1 MTGLPRRPLP
11 FASRVFLAVTAAMVV
26 VAALA
31 GAASWWLE
39 SPWAVLLAA
48 VGLGFPVGWWL
59 LGRVL
64 TPASQVL
71 GALRD
76 GVRGFKDHDFSLS
89 LAVDRKDELGELVAL
104 YNNVGDVL
112 REERQNLIQR
122 EMLLETVLE
131 STPTAIVLTQRDR
144 VIFSN
149 RSARELFDLGARGGR
164 LEGKL
169 FAHILAECPP
179 ALREV
184 LENGRDSLLS
194 LEPAGQAEAEIFH
207 VARRSFELNG
217 QRHDLT
223 MIKRLTQE
231 LRRQEVDVWKKAIRT
246 MSHEINNS
254 LAPIASLAR
263 SARHIAQT
271 PEHLERLGPVLDI
284 IEERSTH
291 LRDFLEGYAHFAR
304 LPAPRKQT
312 VAWGPFLAELR
323 ELFPFVPEGGPPA
336 RPARFDPPQVQ
347 QALINLLKNAQESG
361 SPPEEIRLAVEET
374 AEGGVRLRVLDRGSG
389 MSEEELK
396 KALLPFYTSKA
407 TGSGLGLPLCREIVE
422 AHGGHLRI
430 ERRKGGGTEVVCWLP
445 GE

>member
-1 MTGLPRRPLP
+1 
-11 FASRVFLAVTAAMVV
+11 
-26 VAALA
+26 
-31 GAASWWLE
+31 
-39 SPWAVLLAA
+39 VLLAA
-48 VGLGFPVGWWL
+48 VGLGFPIGWWI

-64 TPASQVL
+64 GPASRVL
-71 GALRD
+71 QALRD

-89 LAVDRKDELGELVAL
+89 LVVDRRDELGELVEL
-104 YNNVGDVL
+104 YNAIGDVL
-112 REERQNLIQR
+112 REERRNLIQR

-149 RSARELFDLGARGGR
+149 RSARELFAVSGR
-164 LEGKL
+164 LEGKS
-169 FAHILAECPP
+169 FGRILEECPP

-184 LENGRDSLLS
+184 LESGRDALIS
-194 LEPAGQAEAEIFH
+194 LEPEGQREKQSEAEVFH
-207 VARRSFELNG
+207 VSRRFFEMNG

-223 MIKRLTQE
+223 MIKRLTPE
-231 LRRQEVDVWKKAIRT
+231 LRRQEVDIWKKAIRT

-263 SARHIAQT
+263 SARLMTQN
-271 PEHLERLGPVLDI
+271 PEHQERLGPVLDI
-284 IEERSTH
+284 IEERSSH
-291 LRDFLEGYAHFAR
+291 LRDFLEGYARFAR
-304 LPAPRKQT
+304 LPTPRKEAVDWQ
-312 VAWGPFLAELR
+312 PFLAELR
-323 ELFPFVPEGGPPA
+323 ELFPFTLDGDPPA
-336 RPARFDPPQVQ
+336 RPGRFDPSQVQ

-361 SPPEEIRLAVEET
+361 SPAEEIRLGVEET

-430 ERRKGGGTEVVCWLP
+430 ERRDGGGTAVVCWLP
-445 GE
+445 AE

>member
-1 MTGLPRRPLP
+1 MPRRPLP
-11 FASRVFLAVTAAMVV
+11 FASRIFLAFTAALVV
-26 VAALA
+26 VAGL
-31 GAASWWLE
+31 GAAAAWWLE

-48 VGLGFPVGWWL
+48 VGLGFPAGWWI

-64 TPASQVL
+64 GPASRVL
-71 GALRD
+71 QALRD

-89 LAVDRKDELGELVAL
+89 LAVDRRDELGELVEL
-104 YNNVGDVL
+104 YNAVGDVL
-112 REERQNLIQR
+112 REERRNLIQR

-149 RSARELFDLGARGGR
+149 RSARELFDLGALGGR
-164 LEGKL
+164 LEGKS
-169 FAHILAECPP
+169 FGRILEECPP

-184 LENGRDSLLS
+184 LESGRDALIS
-194 LEPAGQAEAEIFH
+194 LEPEGRAEAEVFH
-207 VARRSFELNG
+207 VSRRFFALNG

-223 MIKRLTQE
+223 LIKRLTPE
-231 LRRQEVDVWKKAIRT
+231 LRRQEVDIWKKAIRT

-263 SARHIAQT
+263 SARHISQT
-271 PEHLERLGPVLDI
+271 PEHRERLGPVLDI
-284 IEERSTH
+284 IEERSSH
-291 LRDFLEGYAHFAR
+291 LRDFLEGYARFAR
-304 LPAPRKQT
+304 LPAPRKEAVDWQ
-312 VAWGPFLAELR
+312 PFLAELR
-323 ELFPFVPEGGPPA
+323 ELFPFHLDGEPPA
-336 RPARFDPPQVQ
+336 RPGRFDPSQVQ

-361 SPPEEIRLAVEET
+361 SAAEEIRLGVEET
-374 AEGGVRLRVLDRGSG
+374 AEGGVRLRVLDRGAG

-430 ERRKGGGTEVVCWLP
+430 ERRDGGGTAVVCWLP

>member
-1 MTGLPRRPLP
+1 MRRPLP
-11 FASRVFLAVTAAMVV
+11 FSSRVFLAFTLAMLM
-26 VAALA
+26 VAGLGA
-31 GAASWWLE
+31 GAAWWLE

-48 VGLGFPVGWWL
+48 VGLGFPVGWWI

-64 TPASQVL
+64 TPASRVL

-89 LAVDRKDELGELVAL
+89 LAVDRRDELGELVEL
-104 YNNVGDVL
+104 YNAIGDVL
-112 REERQNLIQR
+112 REERRNLIQR

-131 STPTAIVLTQRDR
+131 STPTAIILTQRDR

-149 RSARELFDLGARGGR
+149 RSARELFEVGGR
-164 LEGKL
+164 LEGKS
-169 FAHILAECPP
+169 FAQILAESPP

-184 LENGRDSLLS
+184 LESGRDALIS
-194 LEPAGQAEAEIFH
+194 LEPAGQAEAEVFH
-207 VARRSFELNG
+207 VGRRFFELNG

-231 LRRQEVDVWKKAIRT
+231 LRRQEVDVWKRAIRT

-271 PEHLERLGPVLDI
+271 PEHQERLGPVLDI
-284 IEERSTH
+284 IEERSSH
-291 LRDFLEGYAHFAR
+291 LRDFLEGYARFAR
-304 LPAPRKQT
+304 LPAPRKET
-312 VAWGPFLAELR
+312 VEWKPFLAELGQ
-323 ELFPFVPEGGPPA
+323 LFPFVLDGEPPT
-336 RPARFDPPQVQ
+336 RPGCFDPPQIQ

-374 AEGGVRLRVLDRGSG
+374 AEGGARLVVLDRGSG

-430 ERRKGGGTEVVCWLP
+430 ERREGGGTAVVCWLP